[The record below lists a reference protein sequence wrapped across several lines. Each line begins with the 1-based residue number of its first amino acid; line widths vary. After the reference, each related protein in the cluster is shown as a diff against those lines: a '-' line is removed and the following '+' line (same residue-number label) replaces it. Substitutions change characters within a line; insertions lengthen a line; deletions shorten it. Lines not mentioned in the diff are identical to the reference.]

1 MVSLRWSGEH
11 TLICKGGVASCGVR
25 PLHGGGG
32 RINKIGIHRG
42 GTNPNIG
49 NTGWFSLYWLI
60 ILSTPCDSTLQLAG
74 LFTIS
79 FFSTNW
85 NTSSRVMFFGGI
97 TQYVKSNC

>member
-1 MVSLRWSGEH
+1 MGSGH
-11 TLICKGGVASCGVR
+11 YMR
-25 PLHGGGG
+25 GGGG
-32 RINKIGIHRG
+32 ELTKLGYIGGG

-60 ILSTPCDSTLQLAG
+60 ILSTPLDSTLQLAG

-97 TQYVKSNC
+97 TQYVKSNR